1 MTETSIL
8 PSGGRESTR
17 VLGLAAVVVL
27 AVAVYLA
34 LKSSALET
42 PGAASLLPYQE
53 LVATLVGADQAM
65 FADLT
70 KQVIDVEGMR
80 AVEGQWP
87 DAGRLKVL
95 TGFTWT
101 ASREG
106 YFLNYLA
113 TPGGDPSAAA
123 WLLVI
128 QEPDPQAPVD
138 PAPNDETHHRLA
150 DGTVLH
156 VAIWTHRFGGR
167 STESLSGS
175 PNGRLDASVDGP
187 VSGARAESEVREA
200 R

>member
-1 MTETSIL
+1 MTETSII

-17 VLGLAAVVVL
+17 VLALAALVVL
-27 AVAVYLA
+27 AVAAYLA
-34 LKSSALET
+34 LKSSALES

-53 LVATLVGADQAM
+53 LVVTLVGADQAM

-70 KQVIDVEGMR
+70 KQMIDVEGMR
-80 AVEGQWP
+80 AAGGQWP
-87 DAGRLKVL
+87 DAGRLKSL

-113 TPGGDPSAAA
+113 TPGDDRSAAA

-128 QEPDPQAPVD
+128 QEPDPQALVD
-138 PAPNDETHHRLA
+138 PAPNDETHHRLP

-156 VAIWTHRFGGR
+156 VSIWTHRFGAQIDRKFVRQPER
-167 STESLSGS
+167 SGWTQVLT
-175 PNGRLDASVDGP
+175 AP
-187 VSGARAESEVREA
+187 VPPAPALRK
-200 R
+200 

>member
-1 MTETSIL
+1 MTSTTVI

-17 VLGLAAVVVL
+17 VLALAAIVVV

-34 LKSSALET
+34 LKSSALES

-70 KQVIDVEGMR
+70 KQMIDVEGMR
-80 AVEGQWP
+80 TADGRWP
-87 DAGRLKVL
+87 DAGRLTSL
-95 TGFTWT
+95 QGLTWT
-101 ASREG
+101 TSREG

-113 TPGGDPSAAA
+113 TPAADASAAA

-128 QEPDPQAPVD
+128 QEPDPQAPID
-138 PAPNDETHHRLA
+138 PAPNDETHHRLP

-156 VAIWTHRFGGR
+156 VSIWTHRFGGQVDHRFVRQPER
-167 STESLSGS
+167 SGWTQVLT
-175 PNGRLDASVDGP
+175 AP
-187 VSGARAESEVREA
+187 VPPAPALRK
-200 R
+200 

>member
-1 MTETSIL
+1 MTQTTIL
-8 PSGGRESTR
+8 PAGGRESTR
-17 VLGLAAVVVL
+17 VLALAAVVVL

-42 PGAASLLPYQE
+42 PGTASLLPYQE

-70 KQVIDVEGMR
+70 KQMVDVEALR
-80 AVEGQWP
+80 AADGQWP
-87 DAGRLKVL
+87 DAGRLKSL

-106 YFLNYLA
+106 YFQNYLA
-113 TPGGDPSAAA
+113 TPAADASSAA

-128 QEPDPQAPVD
+128 QEPDPQAPID
-138 PAPNDETHHRLA
+138 PAPNDETHHRLP

-156 VAIWTHRFGGR
+156 VSIWTHRFGAQIDRRFVRQPERTGW
-167 STESLSGS
+167 TQVLT
-175 PNGRLDASVDGP
+175 AP
-187 VSGARAESEVREA
+187 VPPAPPLRK
-200 R
+200 

>member
-1 MTETSIL
+1 MTGTSMI
-8 PSGGRESTR
+8 PSGGRENTR
-17 VLGLAAVVVL
+17 VLALAALVVL

-34 LKSSALET
+34 LRSSALES

-53 LVATLVGADQAM
+53 LAATLVGADQAL

-70 KQVIDVEGMR
+70 KQMVDVEAMR
-80 AVEGQWP
+80 AAEGRWP
-87 DAGRLKVL
+87 DAGRLKSL

-138 PAPNDETHHRLA
+138 PAPNDETHHRLS

-156 VAIWTHRFGGR
+156 VSIWTHRFGGQIDRKFVRQPER
-167 STESLSGS
+167 SGWTQVLT
-175 PNGRLDASVDGP
+175 AP
-187 VSGARAESEVREA
+187 VPPAPALRK
-200 R
+200 